1 MSAHTPLDDH
11 TLIDYTLNDGTT
23 IPAIGLG
30 TYRLGGSAGVDAMV
44 SALRLGY
51 RLIDSAVNYENEGA
65 LGQAVRRSGVKR
77 EELRLVSKLPGRHH
91 RYEEAVQTVEESLY
105 RAGLDYWDLYLIHW
119 PNPRQ
124 GLYVEAFQ
132 ALVDL
137 KARGLI
143 GSVGVSNFLPSHLER
158 LREEVGEL
166 PSVNQIELHPYFPQ
180 TQALAAHAALGVRTE
195 SWSPL
200 ARKLRVV
207 DEPILQQIAKE
218 CDRTVGQVVLRWH
231 IQLGTI
237 PIPKSADPTRQK
249 ENLALA
255 DFVLSKEQMALIS
268 SLSRLDG
275 RQANQDPAVYEEF

>member
-1 MSAHTPLDDH
+1 MIPRDE
-11 TLIDYTLNDGTT
+11 YVLNDGTT
-23 IPAIGLG
+23 IPPIGLG
-30 TYRLGGSAGVDAMV
+30 TYMLWGSAGVESMV
-44 SALRLGY
+44 SAMRAGY

-65 LGQAVRRSGVKR
+65 LGAAVRTAGIPR

-91 RYEEAVQTVEESLY
+91 RYEEAVRTVEESLY

-137 KARGLI
+137 KKRGLI
-143 GSVGVSNFLPSHLER
+143 ASVGVSNFLPSHLER
-158 LREEVGEL
+158 LRDEVGEL

-180 TQALAAHAALGVRTE
+180 AEALAAHAALGVRTE

-207 DEPILQQIAKE
+207 DEPILAEIARE
-218 CDRTVGQVVLRWH
+218 VERSVGQVVLRWH
-231 IQLGTI
+231 LQLGTI
-237 PIPKSADPTRQK
+237 PLPKARSAPRQA
-249 ENLALA
+249 ENLAIA
-255 DFVLSKEQMALIS
+255 DFALDEDQMARIS
-268 SLSRLDG
+268 SLARPDG

>member
-1 MSAHTPLDDH
+1 MIPRDE
-11 TLIDYTLNDGTT
+11 YVLNDGTT
-23 IPAIGLG
+23 IPPIGLG
-30 TYRLGGSAGVDAMV
+30 TYMLWGSAGVESMV
-44 SALRLGY
+44 SAMRAGY

-65 LGQAVRRSGVKR
+65 LGAAVRTAGIPR

-91 RYEEAVQTVEESLY
+91 RYEEAVRTVEESLN

-137 KARGLI
+137 KKRGLI
-143 GSVGVSNFLPSHLER
+143 ASVGVSNFLPSHLER
-158 LREEVGEL
+158 LRDEVGEL

-180 TQALAAHAALGVRTE
+180 AEALAAHAALGVRTE

-207 DEPILQQIAKE
+207 DEPILAEIARE
-218 CDRTVGQVVLRWH
+218 VERSVGQVVLRWH
-231 IQLGTI
+231 LQLGTI
-237 PIPKSADPTRQK
+237 PLPKARSAPRQA
-249 ENLALA
+249 ENLAIA
-255 DFVLSKEQMALIS
+255 DFALDEDQMARIS
-268 SLSRLDG
+268 SLARPDG
-275 RQANQDPAVYEEF
+275 RQGNQDPAVYEEF

>member
-1 MSAHTPLDDH
+1 MIPRDE
-11 TLIDYTLNDGTT
+11 YVLNDGTT
-23 IPAIGLG
+23 IPPIGLG
-30 TYRLGGSAGVDAMV
+30 TYMLWGSAGVESMV
-44 SALRLGY
+44 SAMRAGY

-65 LGQAVRRSGVKR
+65 LGAAVRTAGIPR

-91 RYEEAVQTVEESLY
+91 RYEEAVRTVEESLY

-137 KARGLI
+137 KKRGLI
-143 GSVGVSNFLPSHLER
+143 ASVGVSNFLPSHLER
-158 LREEVGEL
+158 LRDEVGEL

-180 TQALAAHAALGVRTE
+180 AEALAAHAALGVRTE

-207 DEPILQQIAKE
+207 DEPILAEIARE
-218 CDRTVGQVVLRWH
+218 VERSVGQVVLRWH
-231 IQLGTI
+231 LQLGTI
-237 PIPKSADPTRQK
+237 PLPKARSAPRQA
-249 ENLALA
+249 ENLAIA
-255 DFVLSKEQMALIS
+255 DFALDEDQMARIS
-268 SLSRLDG
+268 SLARADG

>member
-1 MSAHTPLDDH
+1 MIPRDE
-11 TLIDYTLNDGTT
+11 YVLNDGTT
-23 IPAIGLG
+23 IPPIGLG
-30 TYRLGGSAGVDAMV
+30 TYMLWGSAGVESMV
-44 SALRLGY
+44 SAMRAGY

-65 LGQAVRRSGVKR
+65 LGAAVRTAGIPR

-91 RYEEAVQTVEESLY
+91 RYEEAVRTVEESLY

-137 KARGLI
+137 KKRGLI
-143 GSVGVSNFLPSHLER
+143 ASVGVSNFLPSHLER
-158 LREEVGEL
+158 LRDEVGEL

-180 TQALAAHAALGVRTE
+180 AEALAAHAALGVRTE

-207 DEPILQQIAKE
+207 DEPILAEIARE
-218 CDRTVGQVVLRWH
+218 VERSVGQVVLRWH
-231 IQLGTI
+231 LQLGTI
-237 PIPKSADPTRQK
+237 PLPKARSAPRQA
-249 ENLALA
+249 ENLAIA
-255 DFVLSKEQMALIS
+255 DFALDEDQMARIS
-268 SLSRLDG
+268 SLARPDG
-275 RQANQDPAVYEEF
+275 RQGNQDPAVYEEF